1 MPGYSFVDDA
11 PKGGGYSFVDD
22 DPKTPDKKAP
32 SKSVGDHAVDAA
44 NDVKGIGANIA
55 QGAGNLAA
63 GAVRGAGSIG
73 ATLLAPFDMA
83 KDAIAGKG
91 LSLDSNRERRQ
102 QMDSGLQSMGA
113 EPDSWLYK
121 GGKLAG
127 EIAGT
132 AGAGGA
138 IANGMRAVVPASI
151 AAMPRFAQLVD
162 AVASSGFKTGAPAA
176 TTLTGKAANLGTR
189 AIGGAITGGA
199 TAGMVNPE
207 DAGLGSAIGGALPI
221 AAKTVGAIGRLA
233 GRAVAGPV
241 LPPEVK
247 ALAERAGQLGIDIP
261 ADRLTNSKPLNA
273 MAAGLN
279 YVPFSGR
286 AATEAKM
293 QSQLNQALS
302 RTFGQD
308 SDNVTMALRQAQP
321 KLGGEFDR
329 VLQAH
334 TVKVDNQFLS
344 DLAQAESRAGNE
356 LGSDGARIVKNQ
368 IDEIMEKV
376 QNGEID
382 GQAAYNIKKTLD
394 RIGKRNSP
402 EAFYALDLKKDLMS
416 ALNRSL
422 GTQEAAGFAATRQ
435 QYGNML
441 SLQKL
446 AQNGAEGDVSIA
458 RVANMKNLNN
468 HDLQELADISAQ
480 FLKSREGQHG
490 AAQRA
495 FAGLGLG
502 SFAGLPALGGTIAGG
517 RLANSVL
524 NSTIVRNGLLGRPQP
539 VPQGL
544 LGEFY
549 RAAPLLGVTGE

>member
-1 MPGYSFVDDA
+1 MADNYFDRFDGDSGNPFDKFDA
-11 PKGGGYSFVDD
+11 KQE
-22 DPKTPDKKAP
+22 
-32 SKSVGDHAVDAA
+32 
-44 NDVKGIGANIA
+44 KGIGSNIA
-55 QGAGNLAA
+55 QGAGNLLA

-73 ATLLAPFDMA
+73 ATILAPIDMA

-91 LSLDSNRERRQ
+91 LSLESNRQRRAD
-102 QMDSGLQSMGA
+102 MDAGLQTMGA
-113 EPDSWLYK
+113 EPDSWMYK
-121 GGKLAG
+121 GGKLGG

-132 AGAGGA
+132 AGVGGMV
-138 IANGMRAVVPASI
+138 ANGLRAVAPASI
-151 AAMPRFAQLVD
+151 AAMPRFAQLTD
-162 AVASSGFKTGAPAA
+162 AVASSGFRTGAPAA
-176 TTLTGKAANLGTR
+176 ATLAGKAADLGTR
-189 AIGGAITGGA
+189 AIGGAIAGSA

-207 DAGLGSAIGGALPI
+207 DSGFGAAIGGALPV
-221 AAKTVGAIGRLA
+221 ATKAVGAGGRLIGRA
-233 GRAVAGPV
+233 ISGPG
-241 LPPEVK
+241 LSPEVK

-273 MAAGLN
+273 VAAGLN

-286 AATEAKM
+286 AATETRM
-293 QSQLNQALS
+293 QDQLNRALS
-302 RTFGQD
+302 RTFGQN

-329 VLQAH
+329 VLQAN
-334 TVKVDNQFLS
+334 TVKMDNQFLS
-344 DLAQAESRAGNE
+344 DLAQAESRAGKE

-368 IDEIMEKV
+368 IDEILAKA

-402 EAFYALDLKKDLMS
+402 EAFYALDLKKDLMG

-422 GTQEAAGFAATRQ
+422 GQQEAAGFAATRQ

-458 RVANMKNLNN
+458 RVANMKKLNN
-468 HDLQELADISAQ
+468 PDLQELADISAQ

-495 FAGLGLG
+495 LAGLGLG
-502 SFAGLPALGGTIAGG
+502 SLGGLPTLGASVVGG
-517 RLANSVL
+517 RMANSAL
-524 NSTIVRNGLLGRPQP
+524 NSTIVRNGLLGRSSP

-549 RAAPLLGVTGE
+549 RAAPLLGVSGE